1 MKKKKNRKKTDC
13 DISQGESHL
22 TTTLIF
28 FLAISAYLEMED
40 AENTQPK
47 DDPDGRPCV
56 TVEATGQDS
65 EDTSDTE
72 VHVLTEVKVD
82 FLIFHR
88 GFVTI
93 PKSNL
98 IMAC

>member
-1 MKKKKNRKKTDC
+1 
-13 DISQGESHL
+13 
-22 TTTLIF
+22 
-28 FLAISAYLEMED
+28 MED

-72 VHVLTEVKVD
+72 VYVLTEVKGD

-98 IMAC
+98 IMACWILKRIGNKVNFSEKFKHIDFDLVWAVQDNER